1 MALIVHMQNGGESTQ
16 MYNPFFETNLR
27 GKLKQIKTNIFT
39 SHSWLCCVL

>member
-27 GKLKQIKTNIFT
+27 GKLIKLQFYQSI
-39 SHSWLCCVL
+39 VI